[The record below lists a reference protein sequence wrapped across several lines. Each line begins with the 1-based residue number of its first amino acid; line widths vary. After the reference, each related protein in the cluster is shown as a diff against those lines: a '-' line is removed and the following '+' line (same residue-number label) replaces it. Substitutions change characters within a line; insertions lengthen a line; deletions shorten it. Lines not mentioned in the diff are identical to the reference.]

1 MKLARQR
8 GPMMTASA
16 PCVSHMKPGVV
27 PQARWLAQ
35 WWAMPWHQSN
45 HGQYLEIWAVWIMT
59 YLRSFSTDVRC
70 SWASCYPNLIGFP
83 SARCSGLCS
92 ACPCAS
98 CCASC
103 ASSSSCSAGPHP
115 DLEFDEWLASACSLP
130 SNNSRHSRYNYVSKQ
145 QNYTIVFVI
154 QITNF

>member
-1 MKLARQR
+1 M
-8 GPMMTASA
+8 
-16 PCVSHMKPGVV
+16 
-27 PQARWLAQ
+27 
-35 WWAMPWHQSN
+35 
-45 HGQYLEIWAVWIMT
+45 WIMT
-59 YLRSFSTDVRC
+59 YLRSFSIDVR

-130 SNNSRHSRYNYVSKQ
+130 SNNSRSNYVSKQ
-145 QNYTIVFVI
+145 QNYIYILYNYFCN
-154 QITNF
+154 TNCQSNLVLFRLRLAQRCTKHFTDNTDMGWDDPISQPLFCMSRLRVRYLA